1 MKIVVDTSIL
11 FQAMYSS
18 AGASH
23 AMFKILRSGDI
34 KIALSIPVFQEYCEV
49 LLRKESLAQF
59 ELSKGDIQKVLDFI
73 ALVGVKTDIRFLLR
87 PNLRDE
93 NDNMFMELAFAS
105 DSRYIVTKNIRDF
118 TYRPELR
125 LDEIQIITSADF
137 MKNWRLQ
144 HA

>member
-1 MKIVVDTSIL
+1 M
-11 FQAMYSS
+11 
-18 AGASH
+18 
-23 AMFKILRSGDI
+23 
-34 KIALSIPVFQEYCEV
+34 
-49 LLRKESLAQF
+49 
-59 ELSKGDIQKVLDFI
+59 DFI